1 MKTNIFSWSLA
12 LLLVT
17 TFYTASF
24 AQGSGSRTQA
34 FYTYGADGKIT
45 GFAFPALPYAYNAL
59 QPAIDS
65 LTVSIHY
72 DKHHRG
78 YFTKLTATAK
88 ENKLEGMSLEEIF
101 ATVSKYPEVVR
112 NNAGGLYNHTLYWEN
127 MAPAKG
133 SKPTADLAAA
143 LDKRFG
149 SFDKFR
155 EIFGNAAKTKFGSGW
170 AWLIVDKNNEL
181 QVTSTSNQD
190 NPLMDVADQK
200 GTPLLALDVWE
211 HAYYLKYQ
219 NKRADYVEAF
229 WSVVNWDEVARRYA
243 AALKK

>member
-1 MKTNIFSWSLA
+1 MKKSIAIFGFAA
-12 LLLVT
+12 LMFSAAIQVS
-17 TFYTASF
+17 Y
-24 AQGSGSRTQA
+24 AQKAGTKTQA
-34 FYTYGADGKIT
+34 FYTYGADGKRT

-78 YFTKLTATAK
+78 YFTKLVVAAK
-88 ENKLEGMSLEEIF
+88 ENNLEGKSLEEIF
-101 ATVSKYPEVVR
+101 ASVSKYPEAVR

-127 MAPAKG
+127 MAPPKG
-133 SKPTADLAAA
+133 SKPSGKLAEAIN
-143 LDKRFG
+143 KRFG
-149 SFDKFR
+149 SYDKFR
-155 EIFGNAAKTKFGSGW
+155 EQFGNAAKTKFGSGW
-170 AWLIVDKNNEL
+170 AWLILDKNKEL

-190 NPLMDVADQK
+190 NPLMDVVDQK
-200 GTPLLALDVWE
+200 GAPLLALDVWE

-229 WSVVNWDEVARRYA
+229 WTIVNWDEVARRYA
-243 AALKK
+243 EALGK